1 LLLSIS
7 NTIAATNSLHWGF
20 AMPVWT
26 VMVLAAWSL
35 AATSACCFGQEAEGT
50 ADTTLTREQ
59 WQQRVEEAR
68 RRSEEF
74 VANARTQNLI
84 PPPPDQEEKEAADRA
99 MNDPSLQQGDI
110 VATGK
115 GFVVFVGRDEQHK
128 PSDFISTPDQRH
140 PR

>member
-1 LLLSIS
+1 
-7 NTIAATNSLHWGF
+7 
-20 AMPVWT
+20 MPVWI

-35 AATSACCFGQEAEGT
+35 AATSMCCFGQEAEGS
-50 ADTTLTREQ
+50 ADSTITREQ
-59 WQQRVEEAR
+59 WQMRVQDAR

-74 VANARTQNLI
+74 VANARTQTLI
-84 PPPPDQEEKEAADRA
+84 PPPPDQMEKEAAERA

-115 GFVVFVGRDEQHK
+115 GFVVFIGRDEQHK
-128 PSDFISTPDQRH
+128 PNDFVSTPDRQH

>member
-1 LLLSIS
+1 
-7 NTIAATNSLHWGF
+7 
-20 AMPVWT
+20 MPVWI
-26 VMVLAAWSL
+26 VMVLAGCCLTTASVR
-35 AATSACCFGQEAEGT
+35 CFGQEAEGFP
-50 ADTTLTREQ
+50 DSTLTPEQ

-68 RRSEEF
+68 RRSQEF
-74 VANARTQNLI
+74 VANARTQALV
-84 PPPPDQEEKEAADRA
+84 PAPPDNEKQEKEAADRA

-128 PSDFISTPDQRH
+128 PSDFVSTPDQQH